1 MKWLCYIFFYTQ
13 LAFVFHLHRDFIL
26 LTTMLLLVF
35 IFFREILI
43 PSITLI
49 FKLFFV
55 SFYNIYPFVITISLK
70 NKVKNGLRL
79 PIVLLLS
86 IFYIAYITK
95 KIMNHWKIPANHLK
109 SLNKGDHRELKKL
122 STYFSCN
129 SNWSE
134 NFSIEIDVIEVK
146 KYIFLKFRWK
156 VCKIN
161 MKNKYNVAMDLRH

>member
-13 LAFVFHLHRDFIL
+13 LAFVFYLYRDFIL
-26 LTTMLLLVF
+26 LTTMFLLVF

-70 NKVKNGLRL
+70 NKIKNGLRL
-79 PIVLLLS
+79 LIVLLLS
-86 IFYIAYITK
+86 IFYIAYITR
-95 KIMNHWKIPANHLK
+95 KIMNHWKIPTNHLK
-109 SLNKGDHRELKKL
+109 SLNKGDHRKLKKL

-129 SNWSE
+129 S
-134 NFSIEIDVIEVK
+134 D
-146 KYIFLKFRWK
+146 
-156 VCKIN
+156 
-161 MKNKYNVAMDLRH
+161 